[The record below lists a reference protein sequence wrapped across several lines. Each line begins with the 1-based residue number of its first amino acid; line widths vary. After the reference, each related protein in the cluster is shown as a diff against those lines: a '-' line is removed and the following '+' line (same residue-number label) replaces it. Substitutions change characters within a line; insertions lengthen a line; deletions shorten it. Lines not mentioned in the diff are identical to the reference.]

1 MPATIHTH
9 PRLQQQPTPVEVVE
23 AFLAALEALDV
34 EAARALMAPDIRYQ
48 NVPYPVARGRD
59 ATERVLR
66 SFLVAAKGFEVEM
79 LSIAGQ
85 GDMVLTERVDTFTN
99 GPFRAGFWVCGTFQV
114 RDGQI
119 ALWRDRFDHVD
130 MALGLV
136 RGLLGIPLRLLRG

>member
-1 MPATIHTH
+1 M
-9 PRLQQQPTPVEVVE
+9 
-23 AFLAALEALDV
+23 
-34 EAARALMAPDIRYQ
+34 
-48 NVPYPVARGRD
+48 
-59 ATERVLR
+59 
-66 SFLVAAKGFEVEM
+66 AAKGFEVEM

-119 ALWRDRFDHVD
+119 TLWRDRFDHVD